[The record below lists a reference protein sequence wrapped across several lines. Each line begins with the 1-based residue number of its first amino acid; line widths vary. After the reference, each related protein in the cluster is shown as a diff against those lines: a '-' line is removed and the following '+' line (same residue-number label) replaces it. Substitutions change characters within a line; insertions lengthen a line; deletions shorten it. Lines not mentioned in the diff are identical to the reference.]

1 MNNSNYVFKRPE
13 ELYSF
18 LISNTT
24 YRPHVKH
31 LKTVEEIYKEKT
43 LDCWEAVEF
52 QKQYLINMKDVT
64 NVKSFFMGFF
74 TKNESN
80 YVPYSTHTVSLFM
93 FKNKITYLEAS
104 WKDKKGIYTFNTWND
119 AIRFI
124 LKEYARFVGKENI
137 KKNNI
142 KKLFLV
148 EYFDIPLH
156 ATDRQFFD
164 AVFEGKILF
173 EKEF

>member
-1 MNNSNYVFKRPE
+1 
-13 ELYSF
+13 
-18 LISNTT
+18 
-24 YRPHVKH
+24 
-31 LKTVEEIYKEKT
+31 
-43 LDCWEAVEF
+43 
-52 QKQYLINMKDVT
+52 
-64 NVKSFFMGFF
+64 
-74 TKNESN
+74 
-80 YVPYSTHTVSLFM
+80 M